1 MGQSIVQIQ
10 MMGDALRSS
19 GYKDIGS
26 AVSEII
32 DNSFEANAKNVFII
46 LSETVSTSG
55 WKYVTEF
62 GFLDDG
68 DGMDDNTLGF
78 CLGIG
83 ATTRSSRKGM
93 GRFGVG
99 LPQASLYATP
109 HVEVYSWQGDI
120 RNAKKVILDIDDV
133 KRGIQTEIEDP
144 VEEAI
149 PEKYQQY
156 IHYRTPDGKEY
167 DFSKH
172 GTLVLWKSCD
182 NVQPKTQTALLN
194 RLQPVLG
201 RKFRYFITQSDV
213 TLKLIPDSNQGGSKT
228 VHPNDPLF
236 LLENNMALG
245 KYDDPKHLF
254 SFEDEEAVPIFEPF
268 ELDGL
273 EDGMKEY
280 PVKYYDSNGIVKESS
295 VLVTYSVV
303 KKEFYDSTA
312 IPMGSNPGDYPIGKF
327 AKALDRISII
337 RANREI
343 DFGKFD
349 FFSDTNSPYHR
360 WWGCEIRF
368 DPELDELFGVANNKQ
383 QVELRKFAD
392 EDIDSTEEV
401 QPIWYQ
407 LREVEQIIKKMVS
420 RNSQIRQG
428 TRTPAGGEP
437 PSSPSENTVDTVEG
451 RDQKEPPKTPDE
463 KDIEAGRKGL
473 EDLGEDNPSEEE
485 ILHFLSKH
493 IHIKYHA
500 LGTRG
505 PSFDY
510 KFPASTAVL
519 LINTDHQF
527 YRLFLE
533 KIISNDADAKSTF
546 ELFLAAF
553 VKAIDATNWKQET
566 ANDALVRTWEEKLSK
581 YIGEQINPS

>member
-10 MMGDALRSS
+10 TMGDALRSS

-46 LSETVSTSG
+46 LSETVSASG
-55 WKYVTEF
+55 WKNVTEF

-68 DGMDDNTLGF
+68 DGMDEATLGF

-83 ATTRSSRKGM
+83 ATTRSARKGM

-109 HVEVYSWQGDI
+109 HVEVYSWQNGVS
-120 RNAKKVILDIDDV
+120 NSKKVVLDIDDV
-133 KRGIQTEIEDP
+133 KKGIQTEIADP
-144 VEEAI
+144 VSEEI
-149 PEKYQQY
+149 PEKYKSYLQF
-156 IHYRTPDGKEY
+156 RTTEGKNY
-167 DFSKH
+167 DFTSH
-172 GTLVLWKSCD
+172 GTLVLWKNCD

-213 TLKLIPDSNQGGSKT
+213 SIKLIPDSNKNGSKT
-228 VHPNDPLF
+228 VSPNDPLF

-245 KYDDPKHLF
+245 KSDDPKHLYTF
-254 SFEDEEAVPIFEPF
+254 KDEGAIPIFEPF

-280 PVKYYDSNGIVKESS
+280 PVKYYGSDGTVKESN

-312 IPMGSNPGDYPIGKF
+312 FPVGSNPGDYPIGKF
-327 AKALDRISII
+327 ARALDRISII

-383 QVELRKFAD
+383 QVELRKFTD

-407 LREVEQIIKKMVS
+407 LREIEQIIKDMVS

-428 TRTPAGGEP
+428 TRTPPNGEP
-437 PSSPSENTVDTVEG
+437 PVSPSENTVDTVEG
-451 RDQKEPPKTPDE
+451 REKNEPPKIPDE
-463 KDIEAGRKGL
+463 KDIEEGRKGL

-493 IHIKYHA
+493 IHIKYQG

-519 LINTDHQF
+519 IINTDHQF
-527 YRLFLE
+527 YKLFLE
-533 KIISNDADAKSTF
+533 AIIENDADAKSTF

-553 VKAIDATNWKQET
+553 VKAVDATNWKQEME
-566 ANDALVRTWEEKLSK
+566 NDSLVRTWEEKLSK
-581 YIGEQINPS
+581 YISEQINPS

>member
-1 MGQSIVQIQ
+1 M
-10 MMGDALRSS
+10 
-19 GYKDIGS
+19 
-26 AVSEII
+26 
-32 DNSFEANAKNVFII
+32 
-46 LSETVSTSG
+46 
-55 WKYVTEF
+55 
-62 GFLDDG
+62 
-68 DGMDDNTLGF
+68 
-78 CLGIG
+78 
-83 ATTRSSRKGM
+83 
-93 GRFGVG
+93 
-99 LPQASLYATP
+99 
-109 HVEVYSWQGDI
+109 
-120 RNAKKVILDIDDV
+120 
-133 KRGIQTEIEDP
+133 
-144 VEEAI
+144 
-149 PEKYQQY
+149 
-156 IHYRTPDGKEY
+156 
-167 DFSKH
+167 
-172 GTLVLWKSCD
+172 
-182 NVQPKTQTALLN
+182 
-194 RLQPVLG
+194 
-201 RKFRYFITQSDV
+201 
-213 TLKLIPDSNQGGSKT
+213 
-228 VHPNDPLF
+228 
-236 LLENNMALG
+236 
-245 KYDDPKHLF
+245 
-254 SFEDEEAVPIFEPF
+254 
-268 ELDGL
+268 
-273 EDGMKEY
+273 
-280 PVKYYDSNGIVKESS
+280 
-295 VLVTYSVV
+295 
-303 KKEFYDSTA
+303 
-312 IPMGSNPGDYPIGKF
+312 
-327 AKALDRISII
+327 
-337 RANREI
+337 
-343 DFGKFD
+343 
-349 FFSDTNSPYHR
+349 
-360 WWGCEIRF
+360 
-368 DPELDELFGVANNKQ
+368 
-383 QVELRKFAD
+383 RKFAD